1 MNRINKLFLD
11 RQKPILS
18 IYFCAG
24 TPDPEATVDV
34 VRTLELRGVDM
45 VEIGIPFSDPL
56 ADGPVIQGAST
67 QALRQGMT
75 LSRLMGQLAGLRPA
89 GVSIPVVLMG
99 YLNPVLQYGFE
110 RFCRECKA
118 CGVDGVII
126 PDLPFDEYMRDFRPT
141 AERYDL
147 KFILLITPE
156 TSEARIRQI
165 DAHTDSFL
173 YMVSFASVTG
183 AQKDFDEARQKYFR
197 RIADMHL
204 RSPRL
209 IGFGISNRQTY
220 ETATRYADGVIVGSR
235 FVTLLEAY
243 GGDAGKA
250 IDALHEALRH
260 D

>member
-11 RQKPILS
+11 RQKPVLS
-18 IYFCAG
+18 IYFFCAG

-67 QALRQGMT
+67 QPLRQGMT

-126 PDLPFDEYMRDFRPT
+126 PTCPL
-141 AERYDL
+141 
-147 KFILLITPE
+147 
-156 TSEARIRQI
+156 TS
-165 DAHTDSFL
+165 TC
-173 YMVSFASVTG
+173 VTS
-183 AQKDFDEARQKYFR
+183 ARQPNGMTSNSSCSSR
-197 RIADMHL
+197 L
-204 RSPRL
+204 RPAKCVSVRL
-209 IGFGISNRQTY
+209 MPIR
-220 ETATRYADGVIVGSR
+220 TASCTWCRPPP
-235 FVTLLEAY
+235 
-243 GGDAGKA
+243 
-250 IDALHEALRH
+250 
-260 D
+260 

>member
-11 RQKPILS
+11 RQKPVLS

-34 VRTLELRGVDM
+34 VRTLELRSVDM

-67 QALRQGMT
+67 QASRQGMT

-173 YMVSFASVTG
+173 YMVSSASVTG
-183 AQKDFDEARQKYFR
+183 A
-197 RIADMHL
+197 
-204 RSPRL
+204 
-209 IGFGISNRQTY
+209 
-220 ETATRYADGVIVGSR
+220 
-235 FVTLLEAY
+235 
-243 GGDAGKA
+243 
-250 IDALHEALRH
+250 
-260 D
+260 

>member
-11 RQKPILS
+11 RQKPVLS

-24 TPDPEATVDV
+24 TPDPEATGDV

-75 LSRLMGQLAGLRPA
+75 LSRLMGQLAGLRPT

-156 TSEARIRQI
+156 TSEVRIRQI

-173 YMVSFASVTG
+173 YMVSSASVTG
-183 AQKDFDEARQKYFR
+183 AQKDFDEARQKKHAR
-197 RIADMHL
+197 N
-204 RSPRL
+204 
-209 IGFGISNRQTY
+209 ISV
-220 ETATRYADGVIVGSR
+220 A
-235 FVTLLEAY
+235 
-243 GGDAGKA
+243 
-250 IDALHEALRH
+250 
-260 D
+260 

>member
-1 MNRINKLFLD
+1 
-11 RQKPILS
+11 
-18 IYFCAG
+18 
-24 TPDPEATVDV
+24 
-34 VRTLELRGVDM
+34 
-45 VEIGIPFSDPL
+45 
-56 ADGPVIQGAST
+56 
-67 QALRQGMT
+67 
-75 LSRLMGQLAGLRPA
+75 
-89 GVSIPVVLMG
+89 
-99 YLNPVLQYGFE
+99 
-110 RFCRECKA
+110 
-118 CGVDGVII
+118 
-126 PDLPFDEYMRDFRPT
+126 MRDFRPT

-173 YMVSFASVTG
+173 YMVSSASVTG

>member
-11 RQKPILS
+11 RQKLVLS

-34 VRTLELRGVDM
+34 VRSLELRGVDM

-141 AERYDL
+141 AEQYDL

-173 YMVSFASVTG
+173 YMVSSASVTG
-183 AQKDFDEARQKYFR
+183 A
-197 RIADMHL
+197 
-204 RSPRL
+204 
-209 IGFGISNRQTY
+209 
-220 ETATRYADGVIVGSR
+220 
-235 FVTLLEAY
+235 
-243 GGDAGKA
+243 
-250 IDALHEALRH
+250 
-260 D
+260 